1 MNYENLF
8 ILLIYVMTYGIINGR
23 CKITMKHDKE
33 YLFPMLRNNICRKEN
48 NTYLLCYEI
57 LMRI

>member
-1 MNYENLF
+1 
-8 ILLIYVMTYGIINGR
+8 MTYGIINGR
-23 CKITMKHDKE
+23 CKIMMKHDKE
-33 YLFPMLRNNICRKEN
+33 YLFPMLRNNICQKEN